1 MKPFDKVI
9 GYQKVK
15 DELNQ
20 ILDMIQ
26 NPAIYEEMGA
36 NLPRGILFYGEPAW
50 AKRFLPLRLSKHR
63 DHPFIPLRKIKTSKA
78 L

>member
-1 MKPFDKVI
+1 MLSYSFHSKQNKKEKINMKPFDKVI

-26 NPAIYEEMGA
+26 NPAIYE
-36 NLPRGILFYGEPAW
+36 
-50 AKRFLPLRLSKHR
+50 
-63 DHPFIPLRKIKTSKA
+63 
-78 L
+78 

>member
-26 NPAIYEEMGA
+26 NPTIYEEMGA
-36 NLPRGILFYGEPAW
+36 NLPHGILFYGDPGMGKTLLAT
-50 AKRFLPLRLSKHR
+50 S
-63 DHPFIPLRKIKTSKA
+63 FIDRKSVV
-78 L
+78 